1 MREGNL
7 QTNRHIRRNAKNI
20 IIYNQI
26 SGMDD
31 IAAANPG
38 LLFIDISSLF
48 PYIDVSATVSYLAL
62 SGNPE
67 II

>member
-1 MREGNL
+1 M
-7 QTNRHIRRNAKNI
+7 TNGERNTALYQK
-20 IIYNQI
+20 
-26 SGMDD
+26 M
-31 IAAANPG
+31 
-38 LLFIDISSLF
+38 FSSLF